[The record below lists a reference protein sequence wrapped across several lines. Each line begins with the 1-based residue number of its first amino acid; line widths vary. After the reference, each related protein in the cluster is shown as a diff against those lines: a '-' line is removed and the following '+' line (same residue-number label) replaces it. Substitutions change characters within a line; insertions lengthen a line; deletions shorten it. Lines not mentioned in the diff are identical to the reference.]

1 MVEQTDEYYPIN
13 VPPEF
18 RTLESQELQ
27 LSVRDINKRF
37 MNQTLVVEPDFQR
50 HYVWDSA
57 RASRYI
63 ESLLL
68 GLPTPP
74 VFVAEE
80 DDERWVVVD
89 GHQRLETL
97 FRFMQPLLA
106 GPSAAA
112 GGRRNPVAATST
124 PLSLRALDVLS
135 NLNGQNVTAL
145 DIDDRRALWN
155 TNIKF
160 ILIPRTAHKDMKY
173 VLFARLN
180 LGSVSL
186 NPQEL
191 RNCLYRGSYNRLIAD
206 LAESNTFLRLW
217 GRSEPDKR
225 MREREFVLS
234 FFALLHRRDRYR
246 TPFKNFLN
254 DEMEEHQDLQND
266 EASDFREQFDVAM
279 KWVERVFTER
289 ECFRR
294 FEAGNAENTPG
305 RWIRRRQNLMFE
317 VECVGFG
324 IFGEQLD
331 QIYNSLV
338 ESNKVMFVA
347 TMRNRLIGVMV
358 DPRFRE
364 SLQGGTRRPENQNY
378 RFDTWMRALEAMIN
392 DHERIIDDGYL
403 MHRLSREEP
412 DCANCPYEVV
422 WDDAVLAIG
431 KTRLRHRCCH
441 AAAIN

>member
-1 MVEQTDEYYPIN
+1 MDEQAEEYYPIN

-27 LSVRDINKRF
+27 LSIRDINKRF
-37 MNQTLVVEPDFQR
+37 MNETLVVEPDFQR
-50 HYVWDSA
+50 HYVWDST

-74 VFVAEE
+74 IFVAEE

-97 FRFMQPLLA
+97 FRFMRPLLA
-106 GPSAAA
+106 GPSRAS
-112 GGRRNPVAATST
+112 GGRRNPILATST
-124 PLSLRALDVLS
+124 PLNLRALEVLS
-135 NLNGQNVTAL
+135 NLNGQNITAL
-145 DIDDRRALWN
+145 SVDDRRDLWN
-155 TNIKF
+155 TKIKF

-191 RNCLYRGSYNRLIAD
+191 RNCLYRGRYNRLIAD
-206 LAESNTFLRLW
+206 LAESSDFLRLW
-217 GRSEPDKR
+217 GRSKPDKR

-246 TPFKNFLN
+246 TPFRNFLN
-254 DEMEEHQDLQND
+254 DEMSEHQDLQSN
-266 EASDFREQFDVAM
+266 EDFRAQFNVAL
-279 KWVERVFTER
+279 KWTERVFTGR

-294 FEAGNAENTPG
+294 FEAGSTENPPG

-331 QIYNSLV
+331 QIYDSIR
-338 ESNKVMFVA
+338 ESDKQTFVSIV
-347 TMRNRLIGVMV
+347 RNRLIGVMA

-364 SLQGGTRRPENQNY
+364 SMQGGTRRPENQNY
-378 RFDTWMRALEAMIN
+378 RFDTWMRALETIVTDPEGA
-392 DHERIIDDGYL
+392 IDDGHL
-403 MHRLSREEP
+403 LHRLLRQEP
-412 DCANCPYEVV
+412 YCISCPYEVT
-422 WDDAVLAIG
+422 WDDAVFAMR
-431 KTRLRHRCCH
+431 KTRIRHRYCH
-441 AAAIN
+441 VASIN